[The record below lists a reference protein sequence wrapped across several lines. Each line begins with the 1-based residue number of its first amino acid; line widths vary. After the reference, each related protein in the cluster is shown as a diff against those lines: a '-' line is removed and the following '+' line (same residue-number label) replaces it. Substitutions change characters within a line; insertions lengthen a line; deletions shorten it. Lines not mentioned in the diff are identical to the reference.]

1 MEEDPAP
8 ADHRARGRRL
18 RGARRARR
26 AGDLTPAR
34 VAHSDGGRAVA
45 EPYRGRRPR
54 LRGHPAVRGGAGLR
68 LRGRGAVHR
77 RGSTAA
83 EAGRGARLRR
93 SGQAVRRP
101 GARHRQP
108 YSGPRRAA
116 HHQGRHREEGHGAG
130 AVLGR
135 VRHAAAHHLRGPV
148 WTAPDD
154 RDLRQDAGG
163 GGRGGRHDARRGSDA
178 HRAPAPAR
186 GGRRLYRRYRRGAD
200 RVLGQAHPRHL
211 HGRACRGGDR
221 DRRGRHRDHEYHADE
236 RHRAHPGDRD
246 PQVARR
252 VAARHP
258 TPVPRGVGHPLAAR
272 RHRGSPRRQRPGRAR
287 PSRVSPARPRD
298 RVVGRRGA
306 RPRHQRGHRVR
317 RLPRAPGGTPQSD
330 RSVARRISMAL
341 HSIREGWLIA
351 VDQLRANKLR
361 SGLTILGVVIGIATV
376 MAMAS
381 IVAGF
386 REQIVN
392 TLEVVGPTTF
402 RVLRFFS
409 STPLNPD
416 ALPREVRIRPALTPQ
431 EAEAIGRLPEIHYAA
446 IWTQVFHRFEY
457 AGNRTQVLGVF
468 GADDRY
474 MEILGG
480 GLVAGR
486 VFTTAELRSGAPVA
500 VIEQRT
506 VDRLLGAHGP
516 IGEVV
521 RLGGRPFR
529 VIGVWQRPT
538 NIFEVPGAPEI
549 AGIVP
554 FEAARE
560 RFQIDQVN
568 GQIILVK
575 PRPEVS
581 VARAMDAATLQ
592 LRRLRG
598 LRVGEP
604 NTFDLLT
611 SDQVL
616 GIFDSLTFAFF
627 FVMLV
632 LSSIALLVG
641 GIGVM
646 AIMMV
651 SVTSR
656 TREIGLRKA
665 MGATRRDVLWQFL
678 VEAATLTLMGGILGI
693 ILGIGTGELLK
704 RLLDFNTTVPVWSAA
719 IATIVSIT
727 VGLVFGIAPAARA
740 ARLDPVE
747 ALRYE

>member
-1 MEEDPAP
+1 
-8 ADHRARGRRL
+8 
-18 RGARRARR
+18 
-26 AGDLTPAR
+26 
-34 VAHSDGGRAVA
+34 
-45 EPYRGRRPR
+45 
-54 LRGHPAVRGGAGLR
+54 
-68 LRGRGAVHR
+68 
-77 RGSTAA
+77 
-83 EAGRGARLRR
+83 
-93 SGQAVRRP
+93 
-101 GARHRQP
+101 
-108 YSGPRRAA
+108 
-116 HHQGRHREEGHGAG
+116 
-130 AVLGR
+130 
-135 VRHAAAHHLRGPV
+135 
-148 WTAPDD
+148 
-154 RDLRQDAGG
+154 
-163 GGRGGRHDARRGSDA
+163 
-178 HRAPAPAR
+178 
-186 GGRRLYRRYRRGAD
+186 
-200 RVLGQAHPRHL
+200 
-211 HGRACRGGDR
+211 
-221 DRRGRHRDHEYHADE
+221 
-236 RHRAHPGDRD
+236 
-246 PQVARR
+246 
-252 VAARHP
+252 
-258 TPVPRGVGHPLAAR
+258 
-272 RHRGSPRRQRPGRAR
+272 
-287 PSRVSPARPRD
+287 
-298 RVVGRRGA
+298 
-306 RPRHQRGHRVR
+306 
-317 RLPRAPGGTPQSD
+317 
-330 RSVARRISMAL
+330 MAL
-341 HSIREGWLIA
+341 HSIREGWWIA
-351 VDQLRANKLR
+351 LDQLRVNKLR

-416 ALPREVRIRPALTPQ
+416 ALPREVRIRPALTPR
-431 EAEAIGRLPEIHYAA
+431 EAEAIARLPEIHYAA

-480 GLVAGR
+480 GLVTGR
-486 VFTTAELRSGAPVA
+486 VFTTAEQRSGAPVA

-506 VDRLLGAHGP
+506 VDRLFGARDP

-521 RLGGRPFR
+521 RIGGRPFR
-529 VIGVWQRPT
+529 VVGVWQRPT

-554 FEAARE
+554 FEAAHE
-560 RFQIDQVN
+560 RFPIDRVN
-568 GQIILVK
+568 GLIILVK
-575 PRPEVS
+575 PH
-581 VARAMDAATLQ
+581 
-592 LRRLRG
+592 
-598 LRVGEP
+598 
-604 NTFDLLT
+604 
-611 SDQVL
+611 QVL

-693 ILGIGTGELLK
+693 IVGIGTGEFLK
-704 RLLDFNTTVPVWSAA
+704 RLLDFSTTVPVWSAA
-719 IATIVSIT
+719 IATIVSIA